1 MLKHSYPE
9 VQHETFRTDQKIG
22 GLKNVD
28 IFLKI
33 AVFVGKRL

>member
-1 MLKHSYPE
+1 MWKHSYPE

-22 GLKNVD
+22 GLKNAD

>member
-1 MLKHSYPE
+1 MWKHSYPE